1 MARLKVD
8 GYENLVRDTSSN
20 AVINSSTSEYRIY
33 MARHRAREQQS
44 DECSSA
50 TKSTTQGFYDKS
62 GMWYPAG
69 IMRMHT
75 VPTSNCNE

>member
-33 MARHRAREQQS
+33 MARHRARNKQT
-44 DECSSA
+44 DE
-50 TKSTTQGFYDKS
+50 
-62 GMWYPAG
+62 
-69 IMRMHT
+69 
-75 VPTSNCNE
+75 

>member
-33 MARHRAREQQS
+33 MARHRARNKQS
-44 DECSSA
+44 DELRNACKEINNLKA
-50 TKSTTQGFYDKS
+50 ELREIKSLIKKV
-62 GMWYPAG
+62 
-69 IMRMHT
+69 I
-75 VPTSNCNE
+75 EK